1 MTSRWRKPLSSRQLK
16 ALSEHRYSV
25 EGSSLLEPPLQIFWT
40 WLVELVPLWMAP
52 NTITITGLAI
62 NAITTI
68 TLVAHSPEARTVPP
82 PWACLLAALGLFLY
96 QSLDAID
103 GKQARRTHSSS
114 PLGEL
119 FDHGCDSVS
128 TVLVGVG
135 ASVSVALGA
144 SPPCMFFC
152 CFVGMAMF
160 YCAHWR
166 AYTTGT
172 LHFGR
177 VDVTEVQVAI
187 VVVFLL
193 SALGG
198 EELWST
204 QIPFTQQ
211 SLRLLPVLG
220 MLGGALYA
228 LPSYAVA
235 ILRHAASGA
244 PAVSGGSV
252 LPPAIPLLGLL
263 LPALLVAS
271 VSPGVSA
278 FVSHPCLFV
287 LAFGVVSAKIT
298 NQLVVAHMTRS
309 VVPMMDPILLAPLT
323 LLIILPL
330 TSSPTQGVVLAITMA
345 ACTLDLST
353 YCVSVCRQI
362 ASHLGIRVFSISSAA
377 GGGGGGGGD
386 GHRHGGADG
395 HRHGDAGG
403 ITEDEVG
410 QGDEVEE
417 VEEEEEEEVDTGTLK
432 PLLSRAQ

>member
-1 MTSRWRKPLSSRQLK
+1 MKEEEGEAVGEETMTSRWRKPLSSRQLK

-298 NQLVVAHMTRS
+298 NQLV
-309 VVPMMDPILLAPLT
+309 
-323 LLIILPL
+323 
-330 TSSPTQGVVLAITMA
+330 A